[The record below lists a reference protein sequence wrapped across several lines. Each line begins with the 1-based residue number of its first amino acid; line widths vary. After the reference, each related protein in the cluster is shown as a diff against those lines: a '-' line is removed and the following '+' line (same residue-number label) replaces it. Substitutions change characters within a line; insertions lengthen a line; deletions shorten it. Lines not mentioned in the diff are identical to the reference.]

1 MRILAIAPNN
11 INITNTRQN
20 NRTTF
25 IGRIPKNNNVTN
37 EVTSD
42 NNSNQSSSIEV
53 LDVNSSSNNTS
64 GMTNSNTYEIK
75 EGDSLYSVFGDKW
88 RDVYNANKDKIS
100 DPNFIEVGLVL
111 NIPDG
116 IEIK

>member
-1 MRILAIAPNN
+1 
-11 INITNTRQN
+11 
-20 NRTTF
+20 
-25 IGRIPKNNNVTN
+25 
-37 EVTSD
+37 
-42 NNSNQSSSIEV
+42 
-53 LDVNSSSNNTS
+53 
-64 GMTNSNTYEIK
+64 MTNSNTYEIK

-100 DPNFIEVGLVL
+100 DPNSIGAGLVL

>member
-1 MRILAIAPNN
+1 MYGN
-11 INITNTRQN
+11 INN
-20 NRTTF
+20 
-25 IGRIPKNNNVTN
+25 KNELNID
-37 EVTSD
+37 TSKAIKVALR
-42 NNSNQSSSIEV
+42 N
-53 LDVNSSSNNTS
+53 
-64 GMTNSNTYEIK
+64 EIK